1 MSSAATRTAPA
12 PDAWQV
18 ARTYQFQESS
28 MAASGHA
35 FLQLPLMSLISKN
48 CVDLCPS
55 KGADS

>member
-18 ARTYQFQESS
+18 ARSYPFQESS
-28 MAASGHA
+28 MASGHA

-48 CVDLCPS
+48 CVDLCPL